1 MNIVEPI
8 RDIKILKLF
17 LLELKKKS
25 ERDYNMGLIGVYSGL
40 RISDI
45 LSLRVIDVEDKK
57 EITIREKKTGKRRTF
72 PINPFVRKEI
82 DKYIDIYDLDLKDY
96 LIISRQRDKQGR
108 RKPISSARAYQI
120 LNQVGEEFG
129 LCSIGTHTLR
139 KTFGHIYYEQI
150 GDIVGLQ
157 QIYNHCDPSVTLRY
171 IGKKQDEINKDMNRI
186 KIF

>member
-17 LLELKKKS
+17 LLELKKSS
-25 ERDYNMGLIGVYSGL
+25 ERDYIMALIGVYSGL

-45 LSLRVIDVEDKK
+45 LRLRVIDVEDKK
-57 EITIREKKTGKRRTF
+57 EITIKEKKTGKTRTF

-82 DKYIDIYDLDLKDY
+82 DKYIDNYDLDLKDY
-96 LIISRQRDKQGR
+96 LIVSRQKDRNGR
-108 RKPISSARAYQI
+108 RKPISRVRAYQV
-120 LNQVGEEFG
+120 LNKAGEEFG
-129 LCSIGTHTLR
+129 LEHIGTHTLR
-139 KTFGHIYYEQI
+139 KTFGNLYYDQI

>member
-1 MNIVEPI
+1 MNVVEPI

-25 ERDYNMGLIGVYSGL
+25 ERDYIMGLIGVYSGL

>member
-1 MNIVEPI
+1 MKIVEPI

-17 LLELKKKS
+17 LLELKKS
-25 ERDYNMGLIGVYSGL
+25 CERDYIMALIGVYSGL

-45 LSLRVIDVEDKK
+45 LKLRVIDVEDKK
-57 EITIREKKTGKRRTF
+57 EITIKEQKTGKNRTF

-82 DKYIDIYDLDLKDY
+82 DKYIDDYDLDLKDY
-96 LIISRQRDKQGR
+96 LIVSRQKDRNGR
-108 RKPISSARAYQI
+108 RKPISRVRAYQI
-120 LNQVGEEFG
+120 LDKAGEEFG
-129 LCSIGTHTLR
+129 LEHIGTHTLR
-139 KTFGHIYYEQI
+139 KTFGNLYYEQI

-171 IGKKQDEINKDMNRI
+171 IGKKQDEINKDMNRL